1 MDRNRRVGQGE
12 GEPQQVQRT
21 AQQDQRGSRAL
32 VLWDEQRQ
40 EIGSQQEQGGQIAAA
55 HPACIQDGR
64 QRRLKICLLAALH
77 GYKYVGQQP
86 VVAFLDGYWHSWNMA
101 AVRSPHPWHQ
111 FRPSIDTM
119 RKQSRR
125 GMVLQWARTY
135 AKEALQ
141 IIFEGRPAAELAFV
155 LARLNAHN

>member
-1 MDRNRRVGQGE
+1 MDRNRRVGPGE
-12 GEPQQVQRT
+12 REPEQAQRT
-21 AQQDQRGSRAL
+21 AQQDQQKSWAL
-32 VLWDEQRQ
+32 VLPDKQRQ
-40 EIGSQQEQGGQIAAA
+40 EIGSQQEQGGQIA
-55 HPACIQDGR
+55 
-64 QRRLKICLLAALH
+64 AALH

-101 AVRSPHPWHQ
+101 VVDTKSPHPWHQ

-125 GMVLQWARTY
+125 DMVLQWARTY

-141 IIFEGRPAAELAFV
+141 IIFKDRPAAELAFV
-155 LARLNAHN
+155 LAGLNAHH